1 MGNYEKLGELLKNI
15 IDGNDN
21 IINNIVVSNDTSIIS
36 MIVNT
41 INLKDITVFIDEN
54 ADLLETNVN
63 ELDFQRIVSNIL
75 RNSIEALDGSGSI
88 KINTYYSFNY

>member
-63 ELDFQRIVSNIL
+63 ELDFQRIVSNI
-75 RNSIEALDGSGSI
+75 
-88 KINTYYSFNY
+88 

>member
-54 ADLLETNVN
+54 ADLL
-63 ELDFQRIVSNIL
+63 
-75 RNSIEALDGSGSI
+75 
-88 KINTYYSFNY
+88 